1 MQLSDCRHRRPLSW
15 RTKYYRTVAQNSG
28 SPSTATFHSGFNFP
42 THSISRRPFSLVSF
56 LPEFFLFFLKCWRLY
71 TDNKEENV
79 IWKSQKGRT
88 ERMSGWMAGQKGF
101 HIKRG
106 QARGVESVL
115 LLNIYTH
122 REWERERETYR
133 CCCINCWQLDL
144 PLSAL
149 EKSELSKTRFHKR
162 VTVPRFMQ
170 KKKREGASFR
180 PQLQQRRVMD
190 PAVREEPT
198 DNTKERHQ
206 TLLGLTFFPSVY
218 SIFFLLRR

>member
-1 MQLSDCRHRRPLSW
+1 MLTSLYRQQGRKRHMKKSEGQNWKDEWLNGGSKRFSYQKRPGEGCRV
-15 RTKYYRTVAQNSG
+15 RTIIKY
-28 SPSTATFHSGFNFP
+28 
-42 THSISRRPFSLVSF
+42 
-56 LPEFFLFFLKCWRLY
+56 
-71 TDNKEENV
+71 
-79 IWKSQKGRT
+79 
-88 ERMSGWMAGQKGF
+88 
-101 HIKRG
+101 
-106 QARGVESVL
+106 
-115 LLNIYTH
+115 IYTQ
-122 REWERERETYR
+122 RVRERETYR